1 MGGTII
7 NLAQNF
13 VGSNNINLLQPI
25 GQFGTR
31 LSGGKDSASP
41 RYIFTQ
47 LSPLARNIFN
57 PNDDAVLNQLL
68 DDNQKIEPEWYIPII
83 PMVLVN
89 GADGIGTGWM
99 TKVPNYDPRE
109 IIRNLKKM
117 LKGEEAKPM
126 TPWFK
131 NFRGTIEPL
140 DHQRYVVNG
149 EVASLS
155 DTKIEIT
162 ELPVK
167 TWTNAYKEMLEG
179 MLAGNEKQPAQITD
193 YKDYNTD
200 TTVKFIVQ
208 MTEEKIRKAETEKG
222 FHTFF
227 KLQTT
232 MSTTSMVLFDHP
244 GCLKKYENVQEI
256 MKEFYDLRLKMYEK
270 RKKYMEGTLGAEA
283 AKLSNQAR
291 FILEK
296 CDGTLKVE
304 NKKKKIM
311 IDELSRRGYDSDPV
325 EAWKKSQETHPD
337 EEDEEQD
344 EDGEPKE
351 VHDGKGPDYDYLLG
365 MPMWNL
371 TQEKK
376 DALCKNR
383 DERNQELKKLKATS
397 IEDMWL
403 KDMDEFLEKLDEV
416 EAKEKKDI
424 SDADADLAKM
434 KKKGGKAVKGQVKME
449 TLPSAHAIRVEP
461 VIADELKVKASK
473 AVAAKERKEKGET
486 RKKKVKAEVDEFD
499 QMAGDKSL
507 NTSLSKKLKGSPK
520 KNKGE
525 KKKNPWS
532 DSDASGGDLSGSDMS
547 DAIGDI
553 EVAPRERAGGKRAAA
568 SKAKFKFEDS
578 GDSDEESGSDDE
590 LHDNEGIKEAKNTKN
605 PSVFQSESED
615 DAPHANGN
623 GHAMN
628 GDDSV
633 SDFDVPKPKKSPA
646 KKPAKK
652 LNTSDDL
659 FDDMMGSKAEK
670 PAPKKRAP
678 KKKKG
683 GSDDDSDD
691 DEPKPKKAAPKKPAA
706 AKKPAA
712 KKPPA
717 KKPKWDSDNSDN
729 SDFDMDDVP
738 VRAKTG
744 GRQKKTINY
753 GGGDSDGS
761 DSDF

>member
-1 MGGTII
+1 MG
-7 NLAQNF
+7 
-13 VGSNNINLLQPI
+13 
-25 GQFGTR
+25 
-31 LSGGKDSASP
+31 
-41 RYIFTQ
+41 
-47 LSPLARNIFN
+47 
-57 PNDDAVLNQLL
+57 
-68 DDNQKIEPEWYIPII
+68 
-83 PMVLVN
+83 
-89 GADGIGTGWM
+89 
-99 TKVPNYDPRE
+99 
-109 IIRNLKKM
+109 
-117 LKGEEAKPM
+117 
-126 TPWFK
+126 
-131 NFRGTIEPL
+131 
-140 DHQRYVVNG
+140 
-149 EVASLS
+149 
-155 DTKIEIT
+155 
-162 ELPVK
+162 
-167 TWTNAYKEMLEG
+167 
-179 MLAGNEKQPAQITD
+179 
-193 YKDYNTD
+193 
-200 TTVKFIVQ
+200 
-208 MTEEKIRKAETEKG
+208 
-222 FHTFF
+222 
-227 KLQTT
+227 
-232 MSTTSMVLFDHP
+232 
-244 GCLKKYENVQEI
+244 
-256 MKEFYDLRLKMYEK
+256 
-270 RKKYMEGTLGAEA
+270 
-283 AKLSNQAR
+283 
-291 FILEK
+291 ILEK

-325 EAWKKSQETHPD
+325 KAWKKSQETHPD
-337 EEDEEQD
+337 EG

-376 DALCKNR
+376 DAICKNR
-383 DERNQELKKLKATS
+383 DERNQELKRLKATS

-416 EAKEKKDI
+416 ENKEKRDI
-424 SDADADLAKM
+424 ADADADLAKM
-434 KKKGGKAVKGQVKME
+434 KKGKGKAGKGQVKLE
-449 TLPSAHAIRVEP
+449 TLPSAHAIRVAP

-486 RKKKVKAEVDEFD
+486 RKKKVKEEVDEFD
-499 QMAGDKSL
+499 MMAGDKSL
-507 NTSLSKKLKGSPK
+507 NTSLSKKLKHSPK
-520 KNKGE
+520 KKKGE

-547 DAIGDI
+547 DAVGNI

-578 GDSDEESGSDDE
+578 GDSDEQSGSDDE

-605 PSVFQSESED
+605 TSVFQSESED
-615 DAPHANGN
+615 EAPHANGN

-628 GDDSV
+628 GDDSG
-633 SDFDVPKPKKSPA
+633 SDFDDPKPKKAPA

-670 PAPKKRAP
+670 PAPKKKAAP
-678 KKKKG
+678 KKKKAA
-683 GSDDDSDD
+683 SDDDSDD
-691 DEPKPKKAAPKKPAA
+691 DEPKPKKAA

-717 KKPKWDSDNSDN
+717 KKPKWDSDNSG

-738 VRAKTG
+738 VREKTG

-753 GGGDSDGS
+753 GGGGSSEGS